1 MQPITVALG
10 LTMTALA
17 LAALLAG
24 PSFAYLAPHTRVLL
38 S

>member
-17 LAALLAG
+17 LAAPMPG
-24 PSFAYLAPHTRVLL
+24 RSTKYVRSMVKK
-38 S
+38 